1 MKTKNNAY
9 PKRETLAHL
18 NSSGSPIESPL
29 KERERM
35 TESFHTT
42 ARSLP

>member
-1 MKTKNNAY
+1 MKKNDAY
-9 PKRETLAHL
+9 PKRATLAHL
-18 NSSGSPIESPL
+18 KSSGSPIESPMN
-29 KERERM
+29 ERERM